1 MRGARCG
8 PRRYADGFWRPVLRA
23 DDRLRFGLFPF
34 LVKPGWQPF
43 REDLVYLTHPIA
55 MGTLRARPGN
65 RSQLILTGGVLSAIL
80 SVLSFLLAYIVL

>member
-1 MRGARCG
+1 MDRIALFCSRVKAR
-8 PRRYADGFWRPVLRA
+8 
-23 DDRLRFGLFPF
+23 
-34 LVKPGWQPF
+34 WQPF
-43 REDLVYLTHPIA
+43 ARAAVYPPHPIA

>member
-1 MRGARCG
+1 MSPTTGVRSIAHFRSG
-8 PRRYADGFWRPVLRA
+8 
-23 DDRLRFGLFPF
+23 
-34 LVKPGWQPF
+34 VKPLRQPF
-43 REDLVYLTHPIA
+43 RKGLVYPSHPIA

>member
-1 MRGARCG
+1 
-8 PRRYADGFWRPVLRA
+8 
-23 DDRLRFGLFPF
+23 
-34 LVKPGWQPF
+34 
-43 REDLVYLTHPIA
+43 